1 MTTTTP
7 PPTPTPTTHL
17 LPETDIPDTRPTPA
31 RIAFREEVRALLRSP
46 AVQEEV
52 DGIRR
57 FPPGR
62 EPGLLTTYRL
72 LGERGWLAPSWPKR
86 YAGAGLGH
94 YEAAVVTEEMIL
106 AGVPDD
112 AHVLS
117 VDIVGRFVLDSGTD
131 AQRERLLPPLA
142 RGEQIAT
149 VLFTEPQAGSDLGR
163 MTTRAEPDGEG
174 AWRLYG
180 TKVFNQKSGFADTA
194 LCAAITVPGTMP
206 GIGLFL
212 LPLRSPGV
220 TIRTLPNLTDDAFC
234 EISIDGVRLTR
245 EDVVGEVD
253 DGWRL
258 MNELLLLERTGI
270 DFHAKIR
277 HWLDSVADA
286 VPERMRERYAA
297 LDARLAAGHALAWRM
312 VTELDAGRTD
322 SVLAAMAKW
331 YVTEQAREVARFC
344 LELRG
349 RDGLLTN
356 QDPDAPDLGRIER
369 ALRYAPTLTLASGT
383 SEVMLRAIATSH
395 LELL

>member
-1 MTTTTP
+1 MTN
-7 PPTPTPTTHL
+7 
-17 LPETDIPDTRPTPA
+17 LPVADVPDTRPTPA
-31 RIAFREEVRALLRSP
+31 QRAFREEVRALLRSDR
-46 AVQEEV
+46 VQEEV
-52 DGIRR
+52 GRIRR
-57 FPPGR
+57 LPPGE
-62 EPGLLTTYRL
+62 EPGLLETYRL
-72 LGERGWLAPSWPKR
+72 LGERGWLAPSWPER
-86 YAGAGLGH
+86 YGGAGLGH
-94 YEAAVVTEEMIL
+94 YESAVVTEEMIL

-131 AQRERLLPPLA
+131 AQRARLLPALA

-149 VLFTEPQAGSDLGR
+149 VLFTEPQAGSDLSR
-163 MTTRAEPDGEG
+163 MTTRAEPDGDG

-234 EISIDGVRLTR
+234 EISVDGVRLTR
-245 EDVVGEVD
+245 DDVLGEVD
-253 DGWRL
+253 DGWR
-258 MNELLLLERTGI
+258 MISELLVLERTGI

-286 VPERMRERYAA
+286 VPDALRDRYTE
-297 LDARLAAGHALAWRM
+297 LDARLTAGHALAWRM
-312 VTELDAGRTD
+312 VAGLDAGRAD
-322 SVLAAMAKW
+322 PVLAAMSKW

-356 QDPDAPDLGRIER
+356 QDPDAPDLGRVAR

-383 SEVMLRAIATSH
+383 SEVMLRTIATSH

>member
-1 MTTTTP
+1 MSTTNLTVA
-7 PPTPTPTTHL
+7 
-17 LPETDIPDTRPTPA
+17 DVPDTRPTPA
-31 RIAFREEVRALLRSP
+31 QRAFRAEVRALLRSP
-46 AVQEEV
+46 VVQEEV
-52 DGIRR
+52 GRIRR
-57 FPPGR
+57 LPPGN
-62 EPGLLTTYRL
+62 EPGLLETYRL
-72 LGERGWLAPSWPKR
+72 LGERGWLAPSWPER
-86 YAGAGLGH
+86 YGGRGLGH
-94 YEAAVVTEEMIL
+94 HQAAVVTEEMIL

-131 AQRERLLPPLA
+131 AQRARLLPALA

-163 MTTRAEPDGEG
+163 MTTRAEPDGDG

-194 LCAAITVPGTMP
+194 LCAAVTVPGPMP

-220 TIRTLPNLTDDAFC
+220 TIRTLSNLTDDAFC

-245 EDVVGEVD
+245 DDVLGEVD
-253 DGWRL
+253 DGWR
-258 MNELLLLERTGI
+258 MISELLVLERTGI

-277 HWLDSVADA
+277 HWLDSAADA
-286 VPERMRERYAA
+286 VPEDLRDRYAE
-297 LDARLAAGHALAWRM
+297 LDARLSAGHALAWRM
-312 VTELDAGRTD
+312 VTELDAGRAD
-322 SVLAAMAKW
+322 PVLAAMSKW

-349 RDGLLTN
+349 REGLLTN
-356 QDPDAPDLGRIER
+356 QDRDAPDLGRVER

-383 SEVMLRAIATSH
+383 SEVMLRTIATSH
-395 LELL
+395 LEML

>member
-1 MTTTTP
+1 MC
-7 PPTPTPTTHL
+7 
-17 LPETDIPDTRPTPA
+17 PTPA
-31 RIAFREEVRALLRSP
+31 PPRRSGP
-46 AVQEEV
+46 SAPKCAPCCA
-52 DGIRR
+52 RR
-57 FPPGR
+57 SSRRRSGGSGGFPGN
-62 EPGLLTTYRL
+62 EPGLLETYRL
-72 LGERGWLAPSWPKR
+72 LGERGWLAPSWPER
-86 YAGAGLGH
+86 YGGRGLGH
-94 YEAAVVTEEMIL
+94 HEAAVVTEEMIL

-131 AQRERLLPPLA
+131 AQRARLLPALA

-163 MTTRAEPDGEG
+163 MTTRAEPDGDG

-194 LCAAITVPGTMP
+194 LCAAVTVPGPMP

-220 TIRTLPNLTDDAFC
+220 TIRTLSNLTDDAFC

-245 EDVVGEVD
+245 DDVLGEVD
-253 DGWRL
+253 DGWR
-258 MNELLLLERTGI
+258 MISELLVLERTGI

-277 HWLDSVADA
+277 HWLDSAADA
-286 VPERMRERYAA
+286 VPEDLRDRYAE
-297 LDARLAAGHALAWRM
+297 LDARLSAGHALAWRM
-312 VTELDAGRTD
+312 VTELDAGRAD
-322 SVLAAMAKW
+322 PVLAAMSKW

-349 RDGLLTN
+349 REGLLTN
-356 QDPDAPDLGRIER
+356 QDRDAPDLGRVER

-383 SEVMLRAIATSH
+383 SEVMLRTIATSH
-395 LELL
+395 LEML

>member
-1 MTTTTP
+1 MNTTS
-7 PPTPTPTTHL
+7 
-17 LPETDIPDTRPTPA
+17 LPVADAPGIRPTPA
-31 RIAFREEVRALLRSP
+31 QRSFRADVRALLRSP
-46 AVQEEV
+46 RVQDEV
-52 DGIRR
+52 DRIRR
-57 FPPGR
+57 LPPGD
-62 EPGLLTTYRL
+62 EPGLLETYRL
-72 LGERGWLAPSWPKR
+72 LGERGWLAPSWPEQ
-86 YAGAGLGH
+86 YGGLGLGH
-94 YEAAVVTEEMIL
+94 HESAVVTEEMIL
-106 AGVPDD
+106 ASVPDD

-131 AQRERLLPPLA
+131 AQRTRLLPALA

-163 MTTRAEPDGEG
+163 MTTRAEPDGDG

-194 LCAAITVPGTMP
+194 LCAAVTVPGPMP

-220 TIRTLPNLTDDAFC
+220 TIRTLSNLTDDAFC

-245 EDVVGEVD
+245 DDVLGEVD

-258 MNELLLLERTGI
+258 ISELLVLERTGV

-286 VPERMRERYAA
+286 VPDALRERYTE
-297 LDARLAAGHALAWRM
+297 LDARLTAGHALAWRM
-312 VTELDAGRTD
+312 VAGLDAGHAD
-322 SVLAAMAKW
+322 PVLAAMSKW
-331 YVTEQAREVARFC
+331 YVTEQAREVARFG

-349 RDGLLTN
+349 REGLLTN
-356 QDPDAPDLGRIER
+356 QDPDAPDLGRVER

>member
-1 MTTTTP
+1 MSTP
-7 PPTPTPTTHL
+7 HL
-17 LPETDIPDTRPTPA
+17 PVTDVPDTRPTPA
-31 RIAFREEVRALLRSP
+31 QRAFREDVRALLRSP
-46 AVQEEV
+46 VVQEEV
-52 DGIRR
+52 RRIRLL
-57 FPPGR
+57 PPGD
-62 EPGLLTTYRL
+62 EPGLLETYRL
-72 LGERGWLAPSWPKR
+72 LGERGWLAPSWPEQYGGR
-86 YAGAGLGH
+86 GLGH
-94 YEAAVVTEEMIL
+94 HESAVVTEEMIL

-131 AQRERLLPPLA
+131 AQRARLLPPLA

-163 MTTRAEPDGEG
+163 ITTRAEPDGDG

-180 TKVFNQKSGFADTA
+180 TKVFNQKSGFAETA
-194 LCAAITVPGTMP
+194 LCAAVTVPGTMP

-220 TIRTLPNLTDDAFC
+220 TIRTLSNLTDDAFC

-245 EDVVGEVD
+245 DDVLGDVD
-253 DGWRL
+253 DGWR
-258 MNELLLLERTGI
+258 MISELLVLERTGV

-286 VPERMRERYAA
+286 VPAALRERYTD
-297 LDARLAAGHALAWRM
+297 LDARLTAGHALAWRM
-312 VTELDAGRTD
+312 VAGLDAGRAD
-322 SVLAAMAKW
+322 PVLAAMAKW
-331 YVTEQAREVARFC
+331 YVTEQARDVARFC

-349 RDGLLTN
+349 RDGLLTH
-356 QDPDAPDLGRIER
+356 QDPDAPDLGRAER

-383 SEVMLRAIATSH
+383 SEVMLRTIATSH